1 MVADLDADEARFRRL
16 MDTAPVM
23 IWVSGTDKLC
33 AFFNEPWLAFTGR
46 TMAQELGNG
55 WAEGVHPEDLEGCLG
70 IYTSHFE
77 SREPFRMDYRLRRA
91 DGEYRWLLDTGVPR
105 YDDDGSFQGYIGSCI
120 DITTNKMTENALA
133 ARLKRRELALVEI
146 QRLEK
151 IGQITGG
158 IAHDFRNLLSVVGC
172 NLELLDRRVPATDKA
187 LRRLL
192 HAASHAVQ
200 QGSQLAQRL
209 LDAARQQRLEPE
221 KIDLNRVAREMVE
234 LLRHSL
240 GEAID
245 VKIRLCDGV
254 WPVYVDQAQLQMT
267 LLNLALNARD
277 AMSKGGMI
285 NIETEN
291 VTLRIDSLEE
301 IPPGQWIMI
310 KVADTG
316 IGMAAD
322 VLEYA
327 GRPFFTTK
335 DLGTGLGLS
344 QVHSFV
350 SKSGGYLKIDSAP
363 GLGTVVRAYLPRRGE
378 IAAARTPAAPREEM
392 ILVVDDNDDVPE
404 LAVRVVADDTEIQGG
419 AARRS

>member
-120 DITTNKMTENALA
+120 DITMNKMTENALA

>member
-254 WPVYVDQAQLQMT
+254 WPVYVDQAQLQMA